1 MNKPLPSQRELLERY
16 AYDPITGE
24 FRFNKHPYK
33 AYEGRLCGSVGQ
45 KGYATVKYKG
55 ETYKVHRL
63 IWMMMTGDDPGELTI
78 DHDDRNKVNNI
89 WTNLR
94 LANCSQQQ
102 ANKEA
107 RGIQETP
114 WGFTVRIMADG
125 VRRTIGTFK
134 TEAEALQTYQLKCKE
149 LRGEFA
155 PY

>member
-1 MNKPLPSQRELLERY
+1 MKQLPSQDKLLERFS
-16 AYDPITGE
+16 YDPKTGVLT
-24 FRFNKHPYK
+24 FNKHNYKSYNGKVAGSVTSKGYISVNYKGQKYK
-33 AYEGRLCGSVGQ
+33 A
-45 KGYATVKYKG
+45 
-55 ETYKVHRL
+55 HRI
-63 IWMMMTGDDPGELTI
+63 IWMMMTGEDPGELTI
-78 DHDDRNKVNNI
+78 DHNDRNKSNNI

-94 LANCSQQQ
+94 LATHSQQE

-107 RGIQETP
+107 RGIRETP